1 MKHLKNFKLFEA
13 VIMPP
18 KSENNLT
25 IRSYEDA
32 VEYSQQDFDVVQ
44 YDEFFDSLS
53 EVDKRHAPP
62 KHGTPFFA
70 LFHPE
75 RKRAMFVVCDTNVF
89 RFMPMKE
96 IIDDIIGH
104 EMIHAEQSRRKGDID
119 YSLPNPTDRKAY
131 FSNKEEIM
139 AFSFTIAN
147 EIKKSSRSF
156 EDAKTNFKN
165 NRIGGQGG
173 SIWGNIKRV
182 CDEDVIKRY
191 RKYIYMYLEKMFDG
205 EEVKPKV
212 SPFKEL
218 DNKNKL
224 SSSDSNSDKQPI
236 QQKLKDNPYWHSKKD
251 SESKVDNGSEYEST
265 VDLERIG
272 FSKMP
277 QKDRLDII
285 MNIIDNSKNPS
296 KFMSYFSPEDI
307 RAIKDRTNF
316 YKHR

>member
-1 MKHLKNFKLFEA
+1 MKNIKSFKQFEA

-18 KSENNLT
+18 ESNND
-25 IRSYEDA
+25 IRISSYQDA
-32 VEYSQQDFDVVQ
+32 VEFGKQQDFDVVQ

-75 RKRAMFVVCDTNVF
+75 RKRPMFVVCDPNVF
-89 RFMPMKE
+89 RFMPMKD
-96 IIDDIIGH
+96 IMGDIIGH

-119 YSLPNPTDRKAY
+119 YSLPNQTDKKAY

-147 EIKKSSRSF
+147 EIKKTSRSF

-173 SIWGNIKRV
+173 SIWGDIKRV

-205 EEVKPKV
+205 EEVKPGRN
-212 SPFKEL
+212 PFKEL
-218 DNKNKL
+218 DRSKDKGVESDLDYSGLNKMGKEFIQSHKGGEYETPADLEKIGFKQMPQDQRIKIIMDIMDN
-224 SSSDSNSDKQPI
+224 SSS
-236 QQKLKDNPYWHSKKD
+236 
-251 SESKVDNGSEYEST
+251 
-265 VDLERIG
+265 
-272 FSKMP
+272 
-277 QKDRLDII
+277 
-285 MNIIDNSKNPS
+285 PS
-296 KFMSYFSPEDI
+296 KFMDYFSPDDMRI
-307 RAIKDRTNF
+307 IKDRIGF
-316 YKHR
+316 DRRKRH

>member
-1 MKHLKNFKLFEA
+1 MKYIKNFSLFEA
-13 VIMPP
+13 VIMPN
-18 KSENNLT
+18 KIESDFQ
-25 IRSYEDA
+25 IRSIEDA
-32 VEYSQQDFDVVQ
+32 IDYGRQNDFDVVG

-173 SIWGNIKRV
+173 SIWGNIKRA

-205 EEVKPKV
+205 EEVKPGRN
-212 SPFKEL
+212 PFKEL
-218 DNKNKL
+218 DRVKDKEVESDLDYSLNKEFFIFCEG
-224 SSSDSNSDKQPI
+224 PA
-236 QQKLKDNPYWHSKKD
+236 
-251 SESKVDNGSEYEST
+251 
-265 VDLERIG
+265 DLEKIG
-272 FSKMP
+272 FKQMP
-277 QKDRLDII
+277 QDERIKII
-285 MNIIDNSKNPS
+285 MNIIDNSSSPS
-296 KFMSYFSPEDI
+296 KFKDYFSSEDMRI
-307 RAIKDRTNF
+307 IKDRIHKRRF
-316 YKHR
+316 

>member
-18 KSENNLT
+18 KSENNIA

-32 VEYSQQDFDVVQ
+32 IQYGQQQDFDVVQ

-104 EMIHAEQSRRKGDID
+104 EMIHSEQSRRKGDID

-205 EEVKPKV
+205 EEVKPGRN
-212 SPFKEL
+212 PFKEL
-218 DNKNKL
+218 DRVKDKPDSTSL
-224 SSSDSNSDKQPI
+224 SKMDEEFFIFCEGPD
-236 QQKLKDNPYWHSKKD
+236 
-251 SESKVDNGSEYEST
+251 
-265 VDLERIG
+265 DLEKIG
-272 FSKMP
+272 FKQMSQDERIK
-277 QKDRLDII
+277 II
-285 MNIIDNSKNPS
+285 MNIITHNSLS
-296 KFMSYFSPEDI
+296 KFKDYFSSEDMRI
-307 RAIKDRTNF
+307 VKDRIHKRRF
-316 YKHR
+316 

>member
-18 KSENNLT
+18 KSENNLA

-104 EMIHAEQSRRKGDID
+104 EMVHAEQSRRKGDID

-191 RKYIYMYLEKMFDG
+191 RKYIYMYLEKMFDV
-205 EEVKPKV
+205 EEVKSDV

-224 SSSDSNSDKQPI
+224 LSSDSEGKQSI
-236 QQKLKDNPYWHSKKD
+236 RKGLKDNPYWHSKKD
-251 SESKVDNGSEYEST
+251 SSGKYESPD
-265 VDLERIG
+265 DLEKIG
-272 FSKMP
+272 FNKMP
-277 QKDRLDII
+277 QEDRLNII
-285 MNIIDNSKNPS
+285 MDIIDNSDSPS

-316 YKHR
+316 NKYR

>member
-18 KSENNLT
+18 KSENNLA

-104 EMIHAEQSRRKGDID
+104 EMIHAEQSRRKDID

-147 EIKKSSRSF
+147 EIKKTSRSF

-205 EEVKPKV
+205 EEVKPSV

-218 DNKNKL
+218 DNKSKL
-224 SSSDSNSDKQPI
+224 LSSDSEGKPST
-236 QQKLKDNPYWHSKKD
+236 QKRLKDNPYWHSKKD
-251 SESKVDNGSEYEST
+251 FSGKYESPD
-265 VDLERIG
+265 DLEKIG
-272 FSKMP
+272 FNKMP
-277 QKDRLDII
+277 QEDRLNII
-285 MNIIDNSKNPS
+285 MDIIDNSDSPS

-316 YKHR
+316 NKYR